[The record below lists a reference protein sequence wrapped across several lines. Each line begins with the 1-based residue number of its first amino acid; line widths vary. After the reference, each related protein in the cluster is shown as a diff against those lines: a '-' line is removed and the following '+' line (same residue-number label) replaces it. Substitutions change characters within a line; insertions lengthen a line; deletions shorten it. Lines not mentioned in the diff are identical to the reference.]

1 MATGIGIAA
10 MADPDDSS
18 KRIGRTPLDDRLI
31 QAGLRTNGVLQ
42 WGGITPSTTAMAY
55 TVSGGFVVQIG
66 MGSGQGSVL
75 GAPSGQVLTTYDDG
89 SALAVGGAQNRIDV
103 IYVKQNDNDQGDG
116 SVEMKFYVQKGVEG
130 STSTLPTLPPRS
142 LVIEQRMVLPT
153 TTKASQT
160 TVVASRQ
167 YSVGLDG
174 TKGVLHQWTDQFNG
188 LADQGSRVLGNG
200 TIVLST
206 DRNIDFEIIPCI
218 SAATTQNSG
227 SCLYGVILDDVTIA
241 ACEIAYTG
249 YWGVTYW
256 KYPTTLEAGTHTVA
270 YVRVKRA
277 GDDFYQHYGSQQG
290 YPWPGTIFRVVD
302 RGITQ

>member
-75 GAPSGQVLTTYDDG
+75 GAPPGETLTTYDDG

-116 SVEMKFYVQKGVEG
+116 SVDLKFYVQKGVEG

-167 YSVGLDG
+167 YSIPYGG
-174 TKGVLHQWTDQFNG
+174 TMGVLHKWVDQFNG
-188 LADQGSRVLGNG
+188 LADQNLRELGNAS
-200 TIVLST
+200 IVLPT
-206 DRNIDFEIIPCI
+206 DRILEFQLQPTVSTGADNTNGTCMYHI
-218 SAATTQNSG
+218 
-227 SCLYGVILDDVTIA
+227 ILDGA
-241 ACEIAYTG
+241 
-249 YWGVTYW
+249 
-256 KYPTTLEAGTHTVA
+256 TVA
-270 YVRVKRA
+270 SFELWYRVHWGTTFYSLTLDVPAGQHAVSFSRYHRA
-277 GDDFYQHYGSQQG
+277 GDPFYQHYGAQNGEVYQG
-290 YPWPGTIFRVVD
+290 TVFQVID
-302 RGITQ
+302 RGVSS